1 MHVGSDPIL
10 NAGTHRILIK
20 HSNRITLKTIIYNV
34 MYFLKDTHQTMSTIK
49 VHILL
54 AGHVTMSCQTRV
66 I

>member
-1 MHVGSDPIL
+1 
-10 NAGTHRILIK
+10 
-20 HSNRITLKTIIYNV
+20 